1 MRKYFGLI
9 ILLGGFYALMA
20 AHVASLLLNWESDTL
35 IFRQRITQVAKK
47 ASLW

>member
-1 MRKYFGLI
+1 MRNHSRPI

-35 IFRQRITQVAKK
+35 IFRQRITQVAEWP
-47 ASLW
+47 LRL